1 MATITMN
8 DIIESDRIKREV
20 IRNFKRDLKGKLTL
34 TSEQLD
40 KFEDIFYSVSEG
52 FLFSRKGKKSY
63 GNK

>member
-8 DIIESDRIKREV
+8 DIIKSDRIKREV
-20 IRNFKRDLKGKLTL
+20 IRNCKRDLKGKLTP
-34 TSEQLD
+34 EQLD